1 MSSELVQGSELETE
15 TLRGMT
21 VIVEEEDDQPEI
33 VRAAVSQL
41 VSGRHRSPWIGPLLL
56 IGAVLVIV
64 GGLFAYSRRPL
75 RANAGATEPIRSIAV
90 LPLKN
95 LTGDPANDYFS
106 DGLTEGLITS
116 LSKIE
121 TLSVQSRSSV
131 FRFKNKEID
140 PQELGKQLGVAA
152 VLEGGVR
159 KSGDSVRMAVRL
171 VSVVD
176 GRVLWVSDSQ
186 DRALGDIFALQDDIS
201 RNVAAGLKLRLT
213 TDADRQ
219 IARRYTDNIEAY
231 QLYLQ
236 GRFFLTRYLVY
247 EDLVQAVKHFEAAIA
262 KDPNYALAYTGLADT
277 YTMMGIDWRSPKEVF
292 PKALEYS
299 RRALELDEGLG
310 EAHYSNGA
318 VAYFYEWDWP
328 KAQTELQR
336 ALDLNAKSLES
347 NACYLHSLESS
358 GKPDEATA
366 EVRRALNQNPLSPII
381 SAELGCS
388 AYYARHYDQ
397 AIEFSDETLRLDHTS
412 VFARYNTARAMG
424 QKQMNEQALVE
435 LHKVGEVWGPSATLQ
450 AELGYNYAFLGRK
463 VEARKILNQLLARST
478 KEYIDPYPLAFIYL
492 ALGEKDQ
499 ALKALEQAFEKRSA
513 WMPWLK
519 VEPKFD
525 PIRSEPRFNELL
537 RRLKI

>member
-1 MSSELVQGSELETE
+1 
-15 TLRGMT
+15 
-21 VIVEEEDDQPEI
+21 
-33 VRAAVSQL
+33 
-41 VSGRHRSPWIGPLLL
+41 
-56 IGAVLVIV
+56 V

-75 RANAGATEPIRSIAV
+75 RVNAGATEPIRSIAV

-450 AELGYNYAFLGRK
+450 AELGYNYALLGRK

-525 PIRSEPRFNELL
+525 PIRLEPRFNELL

>member
-1 MSSELVQGSELETE
+1 
-15 TLRGMT
+15 
-21 VIVEEEDDQPEI
+21 
-33 VRAAVSQL
+33 
-41 VSGRHRSPWIGPLLL
+41 
-56 IGAVLVIV
+56 
-64 GGLFAYSRRPL
+64 
-75 RANAGATEPIRSIAV
+75 
-90 LPLKN
+90 
-95 LTGDPANDYFS
+95 
-106 DGLTEGLITS
+106 
-116 LSKIE
+116 
-121 TLSVQSRSSV
+121 
-131 FRFKNKEID
+131 
-140 PQELGKQLGVAA
+140 
-152 VLEGGVR
+152 
-159 KSGDSVRMAVRL
+159 
-171 VSVVD
+171 
-176 GRVLWVSDSQ
+176 
-186 DRALGDIFALQDDIS
+186 
-201 RNVAAGLKLRLT
+201 
-213 TDADRQ
+213 
-219 IARRYTDNIEAY
+219 
-231 QLYLQ
+231 
-236 GRFFLTRYLVY
+236 
-247 EDLVQAVKHFEAAIA
+247 
-262 KDPNYALAYTGLADT
+262 
-277 YTMMGIDWRSPKEVF
+277 MMGIDWRSPKEVF

-424 QKQMNEQALVE
+424 QKQMNEQALIE

-450 AELGYNYAFLGRK
+450 AELGYNYALLGRK